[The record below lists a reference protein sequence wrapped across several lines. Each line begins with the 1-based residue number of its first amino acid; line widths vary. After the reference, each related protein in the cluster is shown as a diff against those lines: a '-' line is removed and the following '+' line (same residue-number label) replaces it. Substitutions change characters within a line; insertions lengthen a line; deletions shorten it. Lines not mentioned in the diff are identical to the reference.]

1 MKIEFGDII
10 RVSIVV
16 LFAIVSAYQVF
27 HFPREYNI
35 PDYLTASYTNSYDV
49 ISNKV
54 YIRLMRKI
62 ELLHM
67 QYETSSGG
75 NGGSYGNSD
84 IMPSGWEN
92 SSSGWQSW

>member
-16 LFAIVSAYQVF
+16 LLATVSASQFF

-35 PDYLTASYTNSYDV
+35 PDYLTASYTNSYDI

-75 NGGSYGNSD
+75 GSHGNSD
-84 IMPSGWEN
+84 IMPSGWES